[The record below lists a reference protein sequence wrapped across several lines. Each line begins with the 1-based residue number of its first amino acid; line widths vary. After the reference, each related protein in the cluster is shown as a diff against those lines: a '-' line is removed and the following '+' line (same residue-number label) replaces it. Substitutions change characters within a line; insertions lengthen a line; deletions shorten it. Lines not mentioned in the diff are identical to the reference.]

1 MYEEAKMD
9 EWAMNKLHAMLDPW
23 LKQGPPEE
31 GDLAVWRTTN
41 FPGPPRWFAVP
52 DPFTGAFFIQA
63 LTIADLGNDE
73 ILTNA
78 MGLCIYEDGEWTE
91 WYDEEGEEIDIYITE
106 VGNYQRVQNNRREH
120 VVAPEMTAEE
130 RDQTFLPKG
139 KIVKADSD
147 Q

>member
-1 MYEEAKMD
+1 MNDVE

-41 FPGPPRWFAVP
+41 VPNTPRWFAVP
-52 DPFTGAFFIQA
+52 DPFIGAFFIQA
-63 LTIADLGNDE
+63 LTIADLENDD
-73 ILTNA
+73 IFSNV
-78 MGLCIYEDGEWTE
+78 MGLCVYEDGEWTE

-106 VGNYQRVQNNRREH
+106 VGIYQHCQLNRREH
-120 VVAPEMTAEE
+120 AVVSEMTAEE
-130 RDQTFLPKG
+130 REKLDQSFLPSG